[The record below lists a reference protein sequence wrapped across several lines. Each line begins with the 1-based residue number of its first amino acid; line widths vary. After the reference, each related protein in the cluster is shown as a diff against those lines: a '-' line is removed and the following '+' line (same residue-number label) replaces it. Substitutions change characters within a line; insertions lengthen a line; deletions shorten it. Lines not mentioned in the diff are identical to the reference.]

1 MPRLPKKR
9 TLARYAVYSDELFN
23 IQRGFSE
30 STLLL
35 LRELLPL
42 MAPVAK
48 YTKYSEEERQTIGML
63 ASAAARSSESAILL
77 CAYGQLWDAE
87 LPTRS
92 TFEATLKFSY
102 LLQAKE
108 TFHKRHQEYA
118 DDLFN
123 IALMKDH
130 QKALELLAALPNPET
145 DIWKPIRDRIIP
157 DEQLAE
163 LRDKYP
169 KQERN
174 ALEQKWGFTG
184 LIQSL
189 SRSNDPAFA
198 GFRGLAHGYSVSSH
212 IVHADYMGV
221 SIPLDRDLRENER
234 RKTAHLTHLI
244 RLLSD
249 SCTCLY
255 LRLLVGYRFIGEDL
269 KPVFEAGQRIDE
281 FRASFGP
288 IYQEWLN
295 IEYTNETQA

>member
-1 MPRLPKKR
+1 M
-9 TLARYAVYSDELFN
+9 V
-23 IQRGFSE
+23 
-30 STLLL
+30 
-35 LRELLPL
+35 
-42 MAPVAK
+42 PVTTRAK
-48 YTKYSEEERQTIGML
+48 CSEEEMDTIIML

-87 LPTRS
+87 LPIRS

-102 LLQAKE
+102 LLQTQE
-108 TFHKRHQEYA
+108 TFHERHQEYTN
-118 DDLFN
+118 DLFN

-130 QKALELLAALPNPET
+130 QKASELLAALPDPEAAE
-145 DIWKPIRDRIIP
+145 WKPIRDRVMP
-157 DEQLAE
+157 DEE
-163 LRDKYP
+163 LVEFRDKYP

-174 ALEQKWGFTG
+174 ALERKWGFTG

-189 SRSNDPAFA
+189 STSDDPAFA

-212 IVHADYMGV
+212 IAHADYMGV

-234 RKTAHLTHLI
+234 RRTAHLTHLI

-269 KPVFEAGQRIDE
+269 QPIFEAGQRMNE
-281 FRASFGP
+281 LRASFGP
-288 IYQEWLN
+288 IYQEWLD
-295 IEYTNETQA
+295 IEYADEPQA